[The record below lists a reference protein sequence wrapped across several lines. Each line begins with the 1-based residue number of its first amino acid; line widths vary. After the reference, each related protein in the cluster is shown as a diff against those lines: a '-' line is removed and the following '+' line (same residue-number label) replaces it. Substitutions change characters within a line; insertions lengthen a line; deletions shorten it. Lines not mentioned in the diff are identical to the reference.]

1 MKTFSQGVNYFDP
14 GLSQMGL
21 FLKKNLATDQENKHS
36 DSLVTVSSLY
46 WEEDLTDHMAMFWG
60 NLPG

>member
-1 MKTFSQGVNYFDP
+1 
-14 GLSQMGL
+14 MGL